1 VTSWATGNDPVAAD
15 DLSVPALARQT
26 KLPNDTSLEGSRPNS
41 ASPLLTRRDSAARV
55 GLRLL
60 ETTGSKIQQI
70 ARTRGAGAPEPSS
83 KDELASM
90 TATSP

>member
-1 VTSWATGNDPVAAD
+1 
-15 DLSVPALARQT
+15 
-26 KLPNDTSLEGSRPNS
+26 
-41 ASPLLTRRDSAARV
+41 
-55 GLRLL
+55 LL